1 MSVGIDD
8 AMVQWDAILHTDLHI
23 AEIRHALKAGAPVS
37 RQHWREVRDKKGL
50 AGFYLSSGA
59 W

>member
-1 MSVGIDD
+1 MSVGIED

-37 RQHWREVRDKKGL
+37 CQHWREVRDKKG
-50 AGFYLSSGA
+50 
-59 W
+59 

>member
-8 AMVQWDAILHTDLHI
+8 AMVQWDAIRHTDLHI

-37 RQHWREVRDKKGL
+37 HQHWREVRDKKG
-50 AGFYLSSGA
+50 
-59 W
+59 

>member
-23 AEIRHALKAGAPVS
+23 AEIRYALKAGAPVS
-37 RQHWREVRDKKGL
+37 LHHWREVRDKKG
-50 AGFYLSSGA
+50 
-59 W
+59 